1 MVKKKDLIKRN
12 KELEEEN
19 KNLKEAIKRLDEI
32 VLKLT
37 LKEMLND
44 FGSIVNE
51 MKKSENKNE
60 VKPKRPVGRPRKDGG
75 QKNV

>member
-1 MVKKKDLIKRN
+1 MIKKKDLIKRN

-19 KNLKEAIKRLDEI
+19 NKLKEAIKRLDEI
-32 VLKLT
+32 VLKLA
-37 LKEMLND
+37 LKEMLNGFD
-44 FGSIVNE
+44 SIIDE
-51 MKKSENKNE
+51 MKKTERKNE